1 MRTAVKQETKKLRI
15 AIIGWGIISDIHAQ
29 AILSSQY
36 CELGCVYS
44 STDDKNNKIKS
55 NYSVQVFNNY
65 DELLKSDLVDA
76 VAICTPSGNHLDFAI
91 KAANAGKCIIIEKP
105 IEVTPARAKEII
117 EACNKNNVTLSVIYQ
132 NRFSDAVIRIKDIL
146 NQNKLGKIFHA
157 SGYVKWYRS
166 QGYYDSGK
174 WRGTIE
180 LDGGGALI
188 NQAIHTLDL
197 LIYLVGD
204 IKSVAGFTGAFTHE
218 RIEVEDSAVALLK
231 YENGAIGVFEASTSI
246 KPAQPRRI
254 EIHGENGTIIL
265 NGDLLTV
272 NIDGEREVEN
282 FGRHKTGAGLTPSG
296 YDIMLHQRQ
305 YDEIAASIQNDTTP
319 IINGAESIKSLAV
332 VNAIY
337 ESNRTGKI
345 IDI

>member
-1 MRTAVKQETKKLRI
+1 MDELKI
-15 AIIGWGIISDIHAQ
+15 AIIGWGTISHIHAQ
-29 AILSSQY
+29 AILSSQH
-36 CELGCVYS
+36 CELCCVYS
-44 STDDKNNKIKS
+44 SSVDKNDQIKA

-76 VAICTPSGNHLDFAI
+76 VAICTPSGAHLNFAV
-91 KAANAGKCIIIEKP
+91 KAANAGKCVIIEKP
-105 IEVTPARAKEII
+105 IEVTLARAQKII
-117 EACNKNNVTLSVIYQ
+117 EACHRNNVTLSVIYQ

-146 NQNKLGKIFHA
+146 KENKLGKIFYA

-166 QGYYDSGK
+166 QDYYDSGK
-174 WRGTIE
+174 WRGTIA
-180 LDGGGALI
+180 LDGGGALM
-188 NQAIHTLDL
+188 NQAIHTIDL
-197 LIYLVGD
+197 LVYLVGD
-204 IKSVAGFTGAFTHE
+204 IKSVCGFASTFTHE
-218 RIEVEDSAVALLK
+218 RIEVEDSAVASLR

-246 KPAQPRRI
+246 KPAQARRI

-265 NGDLLTV
+265 DGDLLTV
-272 NIDGEREVEN
+272 TIDDKREVEN
-282 FGRHKTGAGLTPSG
+282 FSKPKTRAGLTPSG

-305 YDEIAASIQNDTTP
+305 YDEIAAAIQHETSP
-319 IINGAESIKSLAV
+319 MVNGEESIKSLAV